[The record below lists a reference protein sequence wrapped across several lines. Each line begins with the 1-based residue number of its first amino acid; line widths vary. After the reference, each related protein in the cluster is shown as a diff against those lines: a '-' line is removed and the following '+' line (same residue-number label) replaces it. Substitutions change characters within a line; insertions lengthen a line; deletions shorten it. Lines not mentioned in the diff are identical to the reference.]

1 MIKTQISDKQ
11 IIINNLL
18 INYYFSLP
26 GKKFANKTL
35 VFLHGWGVDSQLWF
49 KIAPVLIN
57 KNYSLYFLDLPGFGQ
72 SQVPNTTYGVDDY
85 KKIVY
90 EFVKKLELKNINL
103 IGHSFGGRIT
113 IKMAAENPNFLQK
126 VVLVDSAGI
135 YHHSQVKTLKLLI
148 ASIIRP
154 LFQFSFMQLFRRK
167 IYQIT
172 DSEEYLA
179 IPALSKTFSHIVSED
194 LTSYLFQIKLPTLI
208 IWGDKDHNE
217 ASTINDAQ
225 LMKKSIKNSKLEILK
240 EAGHFSFLDQPKEF
254 VKALTDF
261 I

>member
-1 MIKTQISDKQ
+1 MINSQISNKK
-11 IIINNLL
+11 IIISNLL

-49 KIAPVLIN
+49 KILPELIN

-72 SQVPNTTYGVDDY
+72 SQVPNTTYSVDDY

-103 IGHSFGGRIT
+103 IGHSFGGRVA
-113 IKMAAENPNFLQK
+113 IKIAADNPDFLQK

-135 YHHSQVKTLKLLI
+135 YHHSQVKILKLLI

-154 LFQFSFMQLFRRK
+154 LFQFSFMQSFRRK

-194 LTSYLFQIKLPTLI
+194 LTSYLSQIKLPTLI
-208 IWGDKDHNE
+208 IWGDKDDNG